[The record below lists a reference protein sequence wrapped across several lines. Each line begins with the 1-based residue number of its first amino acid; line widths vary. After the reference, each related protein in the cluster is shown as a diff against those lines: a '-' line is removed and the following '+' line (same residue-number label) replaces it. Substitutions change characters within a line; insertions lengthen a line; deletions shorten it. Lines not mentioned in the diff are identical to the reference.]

1 MLDFYP
7 EGGERVKGV
16 EQLIAFKLTD
26 GTGLPV
32 EDTLSIFMLMDD
44 CVRPHNLYTMGWGRS
59 FYLPTLTKAMH
70 ALMASKTVK
79 SICPIALL
87 ITI

>member
-32 EDTLSIFMLMDD
+32 EDTLSIFYA
-44 CVRPHNLYTMGWGRS
+44 NG
-59 FYLPTLTKAMH
+59 
-70 ALMASKTVK
+70 
-79 SICPIALL
+79 
-87 ITI
+87 